1 MPLKKI
7 VFILLLTTLW
17 GKVFSQQQTA
27 DIGIFVGGATPI
39 TDFSNT
45 NILKS
50 VNFDF
55 GGFYRYNYNSR
66 FSLRVNAIYGKVG
79 ASGRLDSEPQNFV
92 KSVFDLGAFIEINY
106 LDYIVGVK
114 KMRFSPFVFTG
125 LGMSYYP
132 DEKGKGIVTPNIPLG
147 VGIKYAITDK
157 LSFGAEASLRKLF
170 NDGLD
175 NLNNPYQEVGL
186 QKVSDILHNNDWISY
201 FGLTLSYKFY
211 WGKKPCP
218 AYESVN

>member
-1 MPLKKI
+1 MPFKKLG
-7 VFILLLTTLW
+7 FILLLTILS
-17 GKVFSQQQTA
+17 GKSFSQQQTA

-45 NILKS
+45 NLFKS

-55 GGFYRYNYNSR
+55 GGFYRYNFNSR
-66 FSLRVNAIYGKVG
+66 FSLRINALYGKVG
-79 ASGRLDSEPQNFV
+79 AVGSLNLEPQKFK
-92 KSVFDLGAFIEINY
+92 KSVFDFGTFIEINY

-114 KMRFSPFVFTG
+114 KMRFSPFVYTG
-125 LGMSYYP
+125 LGLSYYP
-132 DEKGKGIVTPNIPLG
+132 NEQGKGTITPNIPLG
-147 VGIKYAITDK
+147 LGVKYALTDK
-157 LSFGAEASLRKLF
+157 LSMGAEASLRKLF

-186 QKVSDILHNNDWISY
+186 EKVSDILHNNDWISY

-211 WGKKPCP
+211 WGRKPCP
-218 AYESVN
+218 AYESIN

>member
-1 MPLKKI
+1 MENNYQEEVIIKLIIKI
-7 VFILLLTTLW
+7 MKIAGVLMLVYILLSI
-17 GKVFSQQQTA
+17 V
-27 DIGIFVGGATPI
+27 
-39 TDFSNT
+39 
-45 NILKS
+45 
-50 VNFDF
+50 
-55 GGFYRYNYNSR
+55 Y
-66 FSLRVNAIYGKVG
+66 
-79 ASGRLDSEPQNFV
+79 
-92 KSVFDLGAFIEINY
+92 GAFIEINY
-106 LDYIVGVK
+106 LDYIVDVK

>member
-7 VFILLLTTLW
+7 VFILLFSTLW

-27 DIGIFVGGATPI
+27 DFGIFVGGATPI

-66 FSLRVNAIYGKVG
+66 FSLRVNAVYGKVS
-79 ASGRLDSEPQNFV
+79 ASGMLDSKPQNFT
-92 KSVFDLGAFIEINY
+92 KNVFDLGAFIEINY
-106 LDYIVGVK
+106 LDYIVGVE
-114 KMRFSPFVFTG
+114 KMRFSPFVFIG

-132 DEKGKGIVTPNIPLG
+132 NENGKGIITPNIPLG
-147 VGIKYAITDK
+147 LGVKYALTDR
-157 LSFGAEASLRKLF
+157 LSLGAEASLRKLF

-186 QKVSDILHNNDWISY
+186 EKVSDILHNNDWISY

-218 AYESVN
+218 AYESIN